1 MSSSGPLDWTSV
13 LSTAVIFGVGV
24 IAGALFR
31 RSNPSSSNPL
41 EKFINPLDARKLKLA
56 AIRASNPSRSHKMV
70 MVVRN
75 DLGMGKGKIAAQCAH
90 AAVMCYQ
97 KAKVTHEKDLD
108 IWEATG
114 CTKICLKCDDGEEGL
129 RLLKER
135 AKEKDLVTALVHD
148 AGHTQVY
155 IVSMACNEV
164 YFINHKNKGSN
175 TIFVFQVAAGTATVL
190 GIGPAPSED
199 LSEVTSKLKLL

>member
-1 MSSSGPLDWTSV
+1 MSLDWPSV
-13 LSTAVIFGVGV
+13 VGTV
-24 IAGALFR
+24 VAF
-31 RSNPSSSNPL
+31 
-41 EKFINPLDARKLKLA
+41 DARKLKLA

-97 KAKVTHEKDLD
+97 KAQVTHEKDLD

-114 CTKICLKCDDGEEGL
+114 CTKICLKCDDGEDGL
-129 RLLKER
+129 RLLQKQ
-135 AKEKDLVTALVHD
+135 AKGNNLCTALVHD
-148 AGHTQVY
+148 AGHT
-155 IVSMACNEV
+155 
-164 YFINHKNKGSN
+164 
-175 TIFVFQVAAGTATVL
+175 QVAAGTATVL

-199 LSEVTSKLKLL
+199 LTEVTSKLKLL